1 MIGLDIESINSNIQY
16 TVSRIEENLY
26 SFETEKGIVYE
37 IGFALDNPVGECETY
52 QFYINSLNTQRPP
65 FDPNVRNV
73 VIHILEDFFDKNESV
88 ILYVCD
94 TSDERQQVRS
104 MLFERW
110 FRESKRS
117 NEFVIL
123 SGCLRDEGIDNYASI
138 IVKAT
143 NSKLNTIISDFT
155 ETIKLLNEGKPNS

>member
-1 MIGLDIESINSNIQY
+1 MIELDVKLINSQTQY
-16 TVSRIEENLY
+16 SVSRMEDGLY
-26 SFETEKGIVYE
+26 SFETENGIVYE
-37 IGFALDNPVGECETY
+37 IGFALDNPVGDCETY
-52 QFYINSLNTQRPP
+52 QFYINSLNNQRPP

-73 VIHILEDFFDKNESV
+73 VIRILEDFFDRNESV

-94 TSDERQQVRS
+94 TSDERQRIRS
-104 MLFERW
+104 MLFDRW

-138 IVKAT
+138 IIKAT
-143 NSKLNTIISDFT
+143 NSKIDSVISDFT
-155 ETIKLLNEGKPNS
+155 NTIKLLNENKPN